1 MSANLKVDYE
11 AMSDLQ
17 LAAKIA
23 ARIPAAASLLIQRN
37 NQRLFRVASVIVKSR
52 HEAED
57 VVQSTYLN
65 AFRAIAAFDGR
76 SSLSTWLTRIAI
88 NEALGRVRAAKR
100 RRGFLDE
107 NSVTTID
114 AYRDKLMRGS
124 APPAAADA
132 EMARKE
138 LRAMLETAINE
149 LPDDFRT
156 VFVLRE
162 IEGLSVEEVALALE
176 IPAATVKT
184 RAFRAR
190 RQLRQTLDPDI
201 RGALTGTFPFGGA
214 HCAAM
219 TARVLKLFETINS
232 TQERTFSDD

>member
-1 MSANLKVDYE
+1 MSANLKVDYD

-17 LAAKIA
+17 LAAEIA
-23 ARIPAAASLLIQRN
+23 ARVPAAASLLIQRN

-52 HEAED
+52 QDAED

-65 AFRAIAAFDGR
+65 AFGAIATFDGR
-76 SSLSTWLTRIAI
+76 AALSTWLTRIAI
-88 NEALGRVRAAKR
+88 NEALGRVRTAR
-100 RRGFLDE
+100 RRRALLDE

-132 EMARKE
+132 EIARKE
-138 LRAMLETAINE
+138 LRNMLETAIND

-162 IEGLSVEEVALALE
+162 IEELSVEDVAAALD

-184 RAFRAR
+184 RTFRAR
-190 RQLRQTLDPDI
+190 RQLRERLDPDI

-219 TARVLKLFETINS
+219 TARVLKLFESMDANARKDI
-232 TQERTFSDD
+232 F